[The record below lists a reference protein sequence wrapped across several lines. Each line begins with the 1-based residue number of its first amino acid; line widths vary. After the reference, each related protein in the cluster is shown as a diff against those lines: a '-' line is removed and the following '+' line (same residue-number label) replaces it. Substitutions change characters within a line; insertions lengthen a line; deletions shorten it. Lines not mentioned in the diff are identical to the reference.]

1 MGVQKREKKEKQMNG
16 EKKHDG
22 DNDDDGESQRKRRYS
37 DGLLVCEQ
45 THKAMDWIG
54 LDWKKSGLLLHSS
67 LCQYL

>member
-1 MGVQKREKKEKQMNG
+1 MNG
-16 EKKHDG
+16 EKKHDD

-45 THKAMDWIG
+45 TDRAMDWIG

-67 LCQYL
+67 LC